1 MRKSINNTEF
11 ISTLKGNRE
20 FSELP
25 IMKFAHKVTIAA
37 SLILILSLGFLSSY
51 QYFQVKTEI
60 NNQVNSSTEEIVT
73 SLSNN
78 VVDVMATK
86 ADLTAYAISLIGN
99 DLSDEHVVSVLNQPI
114 IKKHFL
120 LAGIGLEN
128 GHFIG
133 NDPSWQPSNYDPRKR
148 MWYQEAKKQNRLL
161 FTAPYADA
169 ASGEIMVSVAAPL
182 MINGEFKGA
191 LFTDVSLKGL
201 ADISNSVDLFGAGYA
216 FIVGKDGSFIAHP
229 KANYNGKPMSQVF
242 DSDVTLTAGMTHTEI
257 DNDNNLLIF
266 SPLESL
272 DWYLGI
278 VLNEDIIFAPV
289 TKLRQD
295 AIMYSILALIIAV
308 FSLGAIIKQL
318 MLPLKILND
327 AMKDVATGQGDL
339 TRRLNTNTDAEFS
352 SLAKSF
358 NTFSEK
364 LQTMIT
370 EVKVIGTSMMLSTDQ
385 TAQGASIAT
394 EAMEQQNKEVE
405 QLATAMNEMAST
417 ALEVA
422 SNAQSAASAV
432 QNADKAVLEGV
443 DAINETTQIIT
454 QLSGQIDEAVI
465 AVQELE
471 SDTASIESILG
482 VITGIA
488 EQTNLLAL
496 NAAIEAARAGE
507 MGRGFAVVADE
518 VRNLA
523 ARTQESTSE
532 IRNKIEKLQTG
543 VTAVVNVMD
552 NSKQITTITVEK
564 SQQANAT
571 NELISESIRQITDMN
586 LQIAS
591 AAEEQSQVAEEMNRN
606 TSNIRDLSQQVM
618 DNAGQT
624 NKAMKTQV
632 TQVGNQETILGQF
645 IV

>member
-1 MRKSINNTEF
+1 
-11 ISTLKGNRE
+11 
-20 FSELP
+20 
-25 IMKFAHKVTIAA
+25 MKFAHKVTIAA
-37 SLILILSLGFLSSY
+37 SLILVLSLGLLSSY
-51 QYFQVKTEI
+51 QYYQVKAEI
-60 NNQVNSSTEEIVT
+60 NNQVNASTEEIVA
-73 SLSNN
+73 SLSKNIES
-78 VVDVMATK
+78 VMATK

-99 DLSDEHVVSVLNQPI
+99 DLSDEHVVNVLNQPMM
-114 IKKHFL
+114 KKHFL

-133 NDPSWQPSNYDPRKR
+133 NDPSWKPSNFDPRKR
-148 MWYQEAKKQNRLL
+148 MWYQEAKRQDRIL

-169 ASGEIMVSVAAPL
+169 STGEIMVSVAAPL
-182 MINGEFKGA
+182 KVNGDFRGA
-191 LFTDVSLKGL
+191 IFTDVSLKGL
-201 ADISNSVDLFGAGYA
+201 ADISNSVNLFGAGYA
-216 FIVGKDGSFIAHP
+216 FIVGNDNNFIAHP
-229 KANYNGKPMSQVF
+229 DAKYNGKPMFQVF
-242 DSDVTLTAGMTHTEI
+242 SRDVTLSEGVSHTEI
-257 DNDNNLLIF
+257 DDSKHLIIF
-266 SPLESL
+266 SPLQDL
-272 DWYLGI
+272 DWYLG
-278 VLNEDIIFAPV
+278 VALNEDIIFSAV
-289 TKLRQD
+289 SKLRRD
-295 AIMYSILALIIAV
+295 AIMYSIIALLIAV
-308 FSLGAIIKQL
+308 FLLGAIIKQL
-318 MLPLKILND
+318 MQPLKILND
-327 AMKDVATGQGDL
+327 AMKDVATGEGDL
-339 TRRLNTNTDAEFS
+339 TRRLNTNTDVEFS
-352 SLAKSF
+352 SLARSF

-370 EVKVIGTSMMLSTDQ
+370 EVKVIGTSMMLSTEQ

-394 EAMEQQNKEVE
+394 GAMEQQNGEVE

-432 QNADKAVLEGV
+432 QKADDAVIQGV
-443 DAINETTQIIT
+443 DAINDTTEIIS
-454 QLSGQIDEAVI
+454 QLSGQIDEAVV

-532 IRNKIEKLQTG
+532 IREKIEKLQTG
-543 VTAVVNVMD
+543 VTAVVTVMD
-552 NSKQITTITVEK
+552 NSKQTTMTTVEK

-571 NELISESIRQITDMN
+571 NELISESIREITDMN

-618 DNAGQT
+618 ENASQT
-624 NKAMKTQV
+624 NKAMKVQV
-632 TQVGNQETILGQF
+632 QQVGNQEAILGQF

>member
-1 MRKSINNTEF
+1 
-11 ISTLKGNRE
+11 
-20 FSELP
+20 
-25 IMKFAHKVTIAA
+25 MKFAHKIVA
-37 SLILILSLGFLSSY
+37 SASFILMLSLGLLSSY
-51 QYFQVKTEI
+51 QYIQVKSEI
-60 NNQVNSSTEEIVT
+60 DQLVNASANELVD

-78 VVDVMATK
+78 IAAVMETK
-86 ADLTAYAISLIGN
+86 ADLTAYAVSIIGDNLTEEHISEV
-99 DLSDEHVVSVLNQPI
+99 LSQPMM
-114 IKKHFL
+114 KKHFL
-120 LAGIGLEN
+120 LAGVGIETTGQT
-128 GHFIG
+128 IG
-133 NDPSWQPSNYDPRKR
+133 NDPTWNPGAGYDPRKR
-148 MWYQEAKKQNRLL
+148 SWYTDAKQQDRLL
-161 FTAPYADA
+161 FTAPYSDA
-169 ASGEIMVSVAAPL
+169 ASGEILISTAAPL
-182 MINGEFKGA
+182 KVNGRFAGA
-191 LFTDVSLKGL
+191 LFTDVSLQGL
-201 ADISNSVDLFGAGYA
+201 AKISNSAELFGAGYA
-216 FIVGKDGSFIAHP
+216 FIVDKQGNFIAHP
-229 KANYNGKPMSQVF
+229 EVKYNGKAMSAIFGNTSPNQALSHAEV
-242 DSDVTLTAGMTHTEI
+242 DGAQHLM
-257 DNDNNLLIF
+257 LF
-266 SPLESL
+266 SPIEGLN
-272 DWYLGI
+272 WYLG
-278 VLNEDIIFAPV
+278 VALNEDIIFAPV
-289 TKLRQD
+289 HKLRRD
-295 AIMYSILALIIAV
+295 AIMYSLLAVIIAILA
-308 FSLGAIIKQL
+308 LGAIIKQL

-327 AMKDVATGQGDL
+327 AMRDVATGEGDL
-339 TRRLNTNTDAEFS
+339 TRRLNTNTDAEFA
-352 SLAKSF
+352 SLAKNF
-358 NTFSEK
+358 NDFAIK
-364 LQTMIT
+364 LQTMIKD
-370 EVKVIGTSMMLSTDQ
+370 VKVIGTSMMLSTEQ

-394 EAMEQQNKEVE
+394 GAMEQQNEEIE

-417 ALEVA
+417 ASEVA

-432 QNADKAVLEGV
+432 QQADEAVIQGV
-443 DAINETTQIIT
+443 DAINETTQVIS

-471 SDTASIESILG
+471 TDTASIESILG

-532 IRNKIEKLQTG
+532 IREKIEKLQTG
-543 VTAVVNVMD
+543 VTAVVSVMD
-552 NSKQITTITVEK
+552 NSKQTTTITVEK

-618 DNAGQT
+618 DNASQT

-632 TQVGNQETILGQF
+632 KQVGDQENLLSQF

>member
-1 MRKSINNTEF
+1 
-11 ISTLKGNRE
+11 
-20 FSELP
+20 
-25 IMKFAHKVTIAA
+25 MKFAHKVTIAA
-37 SLILILSLGFLSSY
+37 SIILVLSLGLLSSY
-51 QYFQVKTEI
+51 QYYQVKTEI
-60 NNQVNSSTEEIVT
+60 NNQVNASTAEIVA
-73 SLSNN
+73 SLSKNIEA
-78 VVDVMATK
+78 VMETK

-99 DLSDEHVVSVLNQPI
+99 DLSDEHIVNVLNQPM

-120 LAGIGLEN
+120 LAGIGLED

-133 NDPSWQPSNYDPRKR
+133 NDPNWRPSNYDPRKR

-169 ASGEIMVSVAAPL
+169 SSGEIMVSVAAPL
-182 MINGEFKGA
+182 KINGEFKGA
-191 LFTDVSLKGL
+191 IFTDVSLKGL
-201 ADISNSVDLFGAGYA
+201 ADISNSVNLFDAGYA
-216 FIVGKDGSFIAHP
+216 FIMGEDGNFIAHP
-229 KANYNGKPMSQVF
+229 DANYNGKPMSQVF
-242 DSDVTLTAGMTHTEI
+242 NNDVSLAEGTFHTEI
-257 DNDNNLLIF
+257 NNDKNLVIF
-266 SPLESL
+266 SPLKNL
-272 DWYLGI
+272 DWYLGV

-289 TKLRQD
+289 SKLRRD
-295 AIMYSILALIIAV
+295 AIVYSLLALIIAV

-318 MLPLKILND
+318 MQPLKVLND
-327 AMKDVATGQGDL
+327 AMKDVATGEGDL
-339 TRRLNTNTDAEFS
+339 TRRLNTNTDIEFS
-352 SLAKSF
+352 SLARSF
-358 NTFSEK
+358 NTFAEK

-370 EVKVIGTSMMLSTDQ
+370 EVKVIGSSMMLSTEQ

-394 EAMEQQNKEVE
+394 GAMEQQNGEVE

-422 SNAQSAASAV
+422 SNAQRAASAV
-432 QNADKAVLEGV
+432 QKADDAVMQGV
-443 DAINETTQIIT
+443 DAIDETTQIIS
-454 QLSGQIDEAVI
+454 QLSGQIDEAVV
-465 AVQELE
+465 AVQELQ

-518 VRNLA
+518 VRSLA

-532 IRNKIEKLQTG
+532 IREKIEKLQAG
-543 VTAVVNVMD
+543 VTAVVTVMD
-552 NSKQITTITVEK
+552 NSKQTTITTVEK

-618 DNAGQT
+618 DNASQT

-632 TQVGNQETILGQF
+632 KQVGDQETLLGQF

>member
-1 MRKSINNTEF
+1 
-11 ISTLKGNRE
+11 
-20 FSELP
+20 
-25 IMKFAHKVTIAA
+25 MKFVHKIIIAA
-37 SLILILSLGFLSSY
+37 SFILVLSLGLLSSY
-51 QYFQVKTEI
+51 QYYQVKTEI
-60 NNQVNSSTEEIVT
+60 NNQVNASTEEIVT

-78 VVDVMATK
+78 IEAVMNTK
-86 ADLTAYAISLIGN
+86 ADLTAYAVSLIGDN
-99 DLSDEHVVSVLNQPI
+99 LTDEHLVKILSKPI

-120 LAGIGLEN
+120 LAGVGLED

-133 NDPSWQPSNYDPRKR
+133 NDPNWRPSNYDPRKR
-148 MWYQEAKKQNRLL
+148 MWYQEAKRQNNIL
-161 FTAPYADA
+161 FTPPYADA

-182 MINGEFKGA
+182 NVNGEFKGA
-191 LFTDVSLKGL
+191 IFTDVSLKGL
-201 ADISNSVDLFGAGYA
+201 ADISNSVNLFGAGYA
-216 FIVGKDGSFIAHP
+216 FIVSKDGNFIAHP
-229 KANYNGKPMSQVF
+229 EVKYNGKPISAVFNNDVSPEKAMS
-242 DSDVTLTAGMTHTEI
+242 HTEL
-257 DNDNNLLIF
+257 NNSQHLMVF
-266 SPLESL
+266 SPLEEFEWHLGVAL
-272 DWYLGI
+272 D
-278 VLNEDIIFAPV
+278 EDIVFAPV
-289 TKLRQD
+289 NKLRRD
-295 AIMYSILALIIAV
+295 AIMYSLLALIIAV
-308 FSLGAIIKQL
+308 FGLGAIITRL
-318 MLPLKILND
+318 MLPLKNLND
-327 AMKDVATGQGDL
+327 AMRDVACGEGDL
-339 TRRLNTNTDAEFS
+339 TRRLNTNTDSEFA
-352 SLAKSF
+352 SLAKNF
-358 NTFSEK
+358 NNFAEK

-370 EVKVIGTSMMLSTDQ
+370 EVKVIGTSMMLSTEQ

-394 EAMEQQNKEVE
+394 GAMEQQNDEVE

-422 SNAQSAASAV
+422 NNAQTAASAV
-432 QNADKAVLEGV
+432 QKADDAVIQGV
-443 DAINETTQIIT
+443 GAINETTQVIS
-454 QLSGQIDEAVI
+454 QLSGQIDEAVV

-532 IRNKIEKLQTG
+532 IREKIEKLQHG
-543 VTAVVNVMD
+543 VTAVVTVMD
-552 NSKQITTITVEK
+552 NSKQTTTTTVEK

-618 DNAGQT
+618 ENASQT
-624 NKAMKTQV
+624 NKTMKHQV
-632 TQVGNQETILGQF
+632 KQVGDQRNLLGQF

>member
-1 MRKSINNTEF
+1 
-11 ISTLKGNRE
+11 
-20 FSELP
+20 
-25 IMKFAHKVTIAA
+25 MKFAHKIVAAA
-37 SLILILSLGFLSSY
+37 SFILLLSLSLLSSY

-60 NNQVNSSTEEIVT
+60 DKQVAASTEELVV

-78 VVDVMATK
+78 IKAVMATK
-86 ADLTAYAISLIGN
+86 SDLTAYAASMIGQ
-99 DLSDEHVVSVLNQPI
+99 DLSVENVTKVLNQPI
-114 IKKHFL
+114 MKKHFI
-120 LAGIGLEN
+120 LAGIGIEAT
-128 GHFIG
+128 GQTIG
-133 NDPSWQPSNYDPRKR
+133 NDPNWSPPADYDPRKR
-148 MWYQEAKKQNRLL
+148 SWYTDAKQQNRIL
-161 FTAPYADA
+161 FTAPYSDADT
-169 ASGEIMVSVAAPL
+169 GEILISTAAPL
-182 MINGEFKGA
+182 KVGGRFAGA
-191 LFTDVSLKGL
+191 IFTDVSLKKL
-201 ADISNSVDLFGAGYA
+201 ADISNSAELFGAGFA
-216 FIVGKDGSFIAHP
+216 FIVGKEGNFIAHP
-229 KANYNGKPMSQVF
+229 DSQYNGKPMSKAFGSELKLRPGTQK
-242 DSDVTLTAGMTHTEI
+242 SMI
-257 DNDNNLLIF
+257 DGAQNLVIF
-266 SPLESL
+266 SPLENL
-272 DWYLGI
+272 DWYLGMA
-278 VLNEDIIFAPV
+278 LNEDIILAPV
-289 TKLRQD
+289 HKLRRD
-295 AIMYSILALIIAV
+295 AIMYSLLAVIIGVLAL
-308 FSLGAIIKQL
+308 GGIIKQL

-327 AMKDVATGQGDL
+327 AMRDVATGEGDL
-339 TRRLNTNTDAEFS
+339 TRRLDTNTDAEFS

-358 NTFSEK
+358 NNFAAK

-370 EVKVIGTSMMLSTDQ
+370 EVKVIGTSMMLSTEQ

-394 EAMEQQNKEVE
+394 GAMEQQNEEVE

-422 SNAQSAASAV
+422 NNAQTAASAV
-432 QNADKAVLEGV
+432 QQADEAVIQGV
-443 DAINETTQIIT
+443 GAINETTQAISL
-454 QLSGQIDEAVI
+454 LSGQIDEAVV

-482 VITGIA
+482 VITSIA

-532 IRNKIEKLQTG
+532 IREKIEKLQTG
-543 VTAVVNVMD
+543 VIAVVNVMD
-552 NSKQITTITVEK
+552 NSKQTTTITVEK

-618 DNAGQT
+618 DNASQT
-624 NKAMKTQV
+624 NKAMITQV
-632 TQVGNQETILGQF
+632 KQVGDQEKLLSQF

>member
-1 MRKSINNTEF
+1 
-11 ISTLKGNRE
+11 
-20 FSELP
+20 
-25 IMKFAHKVTIAA
+25 MKFAHKIVIAA
-37 SLILILSLGFLSSY
+37 SLILILSLGLLSSY

-60 NNQVNSSTEEIVT
+60 NNQVNASTEEIVA
-73 SLSNN
+73 SLSKNIEA
-78 VVDVMATK
+78 VMATK
-86 ADLTAYAISLIGN
+86 SDLTAYAVSLIGD
-99 DLSDEHVVSVLNQPI
+99 DLSTGNVSKVLDQPI
-114 IKKHFL
+114 MKKHFL
-120 LAGIGLEN
+120 LAGVGIEDTGQT
-128 GHFIG
+128 IG
-133 NDPSWQPSNYDPRKR
+133 NNPDWNPGADYDPRKR
-148 MWYQEAKKQNRLL
+148 SWYMDAKQQNQIL
-161 FTAPYADA
+161 FTAPYSDA
-169 ASGEIMVSVAAPL
+169 ATGEILISTAAPL
-182 MINGEFKGA
+182 KINGQFAGA

-201 ADISNSVDLFGAGYA
+201 ADISNSAELFGAGFA
-216 FIVGKDGSFIAHP
+216 FIVGKDGNFIAHP
-229 KANYNGKPMSQVF
+229 DIKYNGKPMSDVF
-242 DSDVTLTAGMTHTEI
+242 GSGLQLKSGSQNSVI
-257 DNDNNLLIF
+257 DGTDNMIIF
-266 SPLESL
+266 SSLESL

-278 VLNEDIIFAPV
+278 ALNEDIIFAPV
-289 TKLRQD
+289 HKLRRD
-295 AIMYSILALIIAV
+295 AIMYSLLALVIAV
-308 FSLGAIIKQL
+308 LALGAIIKQL
-318 MLPLKILND
+318 MQPLKILND
-327 AMKDVATGQGDL
+327 AMRDVATGEGDL

-358 NTFSEK
+358 NSFAEK
-364 LQTMIT
+364 LQKMIT
-370 EVKVIGTSMMLSTDQ
+370 EVKTIGTSMMLSTEQ

-394 EAMEQQNKEVE
+394 GAMEQQNEEVE

-422 SNAQSAASAV
+422 NNAQSAASAV
-432 QNADKAVLEGV
+432 QKADEAVIQGV
-443 DAINETTQIIT
+443 DAINETTQVIS
-454 QLSGQIDEAVI
+454 QLSGQIDEAVV

-471 SDTASIESILG
+471 TDTASIESILG

-532 IRNKIEKLQTG
+532 IREKIEKLQTG
-543 VTAVVNVMD
+543 VTAVVNVMG
-552 NSKQITTITVEK
+552 NSKNTTTLTVEK

-618 DNAGQT
+618 DNASQT
-624 NKAMKTQV
+624 NKAMKTQLD
-632 TQVGNQETILGQF
+632 QVGNQEAILGQF

>member
-1 MRKSINNTEF
+1 
-11 ISTLKGNRE
+11 
-20 FSELP
+20 
-25 IMKFAHKVTIAA
+25 MKFAHKVTIAA
-37 SLILILSLGFLSSY
+37 SLILVLSLGLLSSY
-51 QYFQVKTEI
+51 QYYQVKAEI
-60 NNQVNSSTEEIVT
+60 NNQVNASTEEIVA
-73 SLSNN
+73 SLSKNIES
-78 VVDVMATK
+78 VMATK

-99 DLSDEHVVSVLNQPI
+99 DLSDEHVVNVLNQPMM
-114 IKKHFL
+114 KKHFL

-133 NDPSWQPSNYDPRKR
+133 NDPSWKPSNFDPRKR
-148 MWYQEAKKQNRLL
+148 MWYQEAKRQDRIL

-169 ASGEIMVSVAAPL
+169 STGEIMVSVAAPL
-182 MINGEFKGA
+182 KVNGDFRGA
-191 LFTDVSLKGL
+191 IFTDVSLKGL
-201 ADISNSVDLFGAGYA
+201 ADISNSVNLFGAGYA
-216 FIVGKDGSFIAHP
+216 FIVGNDNNFIAHP
-229 KANYNGKPMSQVF
+229 DAKYNGKPMFQVF
-242 DSDVTLTAGMTHTEI
+242 SRDVTLSEGVSHTEI
-257 DNDNNLLIF
+257 DDSKHLIIF
-266 SPLESL
+266 SPLQDL
-272 DWYLGI
+272 DWYLG
-278 VLNEDIIFAPV
+278 VALNEDIIFSAV
-289 TKLRQD
+289 SKLRRD
-295 AIMYSILALIIAV
+295 AIMYSIIALLIAV
-308 FSLGAIIKQL
+308 FLLGAIIKQL
-318 MLPLKILND
+318 MQPLKILND
-327 AMKDVATGQGDL
+327 AMKDVATGEGDL
-339 TRRLNTNTDAEFS
+339 TRRLNTNTDVEFS
-352 SLAKSF
+352 SLARSF

-370 EVKVIGTSMMLSTDQ
+370 EVKVIGTSMMLSTEQ

-394 EAMEQQNKEVE
+394 GAMEQQNGEVE

-432 QNADKAVLEGV
+432 QKADDAVIQGV
-443 DAINETTQIIT
+443 DAINDTTEIIS
-454 QLSGQIDEAVI
+454 QLSGQIDEAVV

-532 IRNKIEKLQTG
+532 IREKIEKLQTG
-543 VTAVVNVMD
+543 VTAVVTVMD
-552 NSKQITTITVEK
+552 NSKQTTMTTVEK

-571 NELISESIRQITDMN
+571 NELISESIREITDMN

-618 DNAGQT
+618 DNASQT
-624 NKAMKTQV
+624 NKAMKIQV
-632 TQVGNQETILGQF
+632 KQVGNQETILGQF

>member
-1 MRKSINNTEF
+1 
-11 ISTLKGNRE
+11 
-20 FSELP
+20 
-25 IMKFAHKVTIAA
+25 MKFVHKIIIAA
-37 SLILILSLGFLSSY
+37 SFILVLSLGLLSSY
-51 QYFQVKTEI
+51 QYYQVKTEI
-60 NNQVNSSTEEIVT
+60 NNQVNASTAEIVT

-78 VVDVMATK
+78 IEAVMNTK
-86 ADLTAYAISLIGN
+86 ADLTAYAVSLIGDN
-99 DLSDEHVVSVLNQPI
+99 LTDEHLVKILSKPI

-120 LAGIGLEN
+120 LAGVGLED

-133 NDPSWQPSNYDPRKR
+133 NDPNWRPSNYDPRKR
-148 MWYQEAKKQNRLL
+148 MWYQEAKRQNNIL
-161 FTAPYADA
+161 FTPPYADA
-169 ASGEIMVSVAAPL
+169 ASGEIMVSVASPL
-182 MINGEFKGA
+182 NVNGEFKGA
-191 LFTDVSLKGL
+191 IFTDVSLKGL
-201 ADISNSVDLFGAGYA
+201 ADISNSVNLFGAGYA
-216 FIVGKDGSFIAHP
+216 FIVSKDGNFIAHP
-229 KANYNGKPMSQVF
+229 EVKYNGKPISAVFNNDVSPEKTMSQ
-242 DSDVTLTAGMTHTEI
+242 TEL
-257 DNDNNLLIF
+257 NNSQHLMVF
-266 SPLESL
+266 SPLEEFEWHLGVAL
-272 DWYLGI
+272 D
-278 VLNEDIIFAPV
+278 EDIVFAPV
-289 TKLRQD
+289 NKLRRD
-295 AIMYSILALIIAV
+295 AIMYSLLALIIAV
-308 FSLGAIIKQL
+308 FGLGAIITRL
-318 MLPLKILND
+318 MLPLKNLND
-327 AMKDVATGQGDL
+327 AMRDVACGEGDL
-339 TRRLNTNTDAEFS
+339 TRRLNTNTDSEFA
-352 SLAKSF
+352 SLAKNF
-358 NTFSEK
+358 NNFAEK

-370 EVKVIGTSMMLSTDQ
+370 EVKVIGTSMMLSTEQ

-394 EAMEQQNKEVE
+394 GAMEQQNDEVE

-422 SNAQSAASAV
+422 NNAQTAASAV
-432 QNADKAVLEGV
+432 QKADDAVIQGV
-443 DAINETTQIIT
+443 DAINETTQVIS
-454 QLSGQIDEAVI
+454 QLSGQIDEAVV

-532 IRNKIEKLQTG
+532 IREKIEKLQHG
-543 VTAVVNVMD
+543 VTAVVTVMD
-552 NSKQITTITVEK
+552 NSKQTTTTTVEK

-618 DNAGQT
+618 ENASQT
-624 NKAMKTQV
+624 NKTMKHQV
-632 TQVGNQETILGQF
+632 KQVGDQKDLLGQF